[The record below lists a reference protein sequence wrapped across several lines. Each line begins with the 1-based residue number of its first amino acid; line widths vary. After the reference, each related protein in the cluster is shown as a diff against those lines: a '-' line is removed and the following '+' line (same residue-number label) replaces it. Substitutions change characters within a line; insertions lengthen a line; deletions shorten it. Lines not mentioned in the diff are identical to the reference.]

1 MKKKLSIVIPIFNEE
16 KNIPCVYERLVS
28 LCEKIAARYEY
39 EIVFVNDGSRDNSWK
54 IIEHYAF
61 SDIHVKGVSFS
72 RNFGV
77 QMALTAGYDNAVG
90 DAIITMDADLQDP
103 PELLIDMVTQW
114 EQGSDIV
121 YAQRISRNDGFLKD
135 ITASLYYK
143 LLSFVSDVSIPPNV
157 GDFRLVD
164 RVVIDHLN
172 QCRERYRYW
181 RGMVA
186 WAGFNHTFVYFTRP
200 ERVAGQTVYTWLK
213 LLKLAF
219 DGITS
224 FSMFPLK
231 IAAYAGSFVIIT
243 GSVMFCY
250 IAADAFLYGA
260 RYPLFK
266 WLVTIIYIFTE
277 IYT

>member
-1 MKKKLSIVIPIFNEE
+1 MHK
-16 KNIPCVYERLVS
+16 Y
-28 LCEKIAARYEY
+28 
-39 EIVFVNDGSRDNSWK
+39 
-54 IIEHYAF
+54 
-61 SDIHVKGVSFS
+61 
-72 RNFGV
+72 
-77 QMALTAGYDNAVG
+77 
-90 DAIITMDADLQDP
+90 
-103 PELLIDMVTQW
+103 
-114 EQGSDIV
+114 
-121 YAQRISRNDGFLKD
+121 
-135 ITASLYYK
+135 
-143 LLSFVSDVSIPPNV
+143 
-157 GDFRLVD
+157 RLVD

-200 ERVAGQTVYTWLK
+200 ERVAGQTGYTWLK

-266 WLVTIIYIFTE
+266 WLVTIIYIFMGVQFLLMWLLGEYIGRMHDEQKQRPLYIIQDVCGFASAKMARKRTNP
-277 IYT
+277 ISYTKNR